1 MATIRINGTE
11 RMVGVDD
18 GVLCSGFSVTSS
30 A

>member
-18 GVLCSGFSVTSS
+18 DVPPALGSP
-30 A
+30 